1 MTRITHRYDDVPHWS
16 PRITGKERDSE
27 TGLDY
32 FGARYYASTT
42 GRFMTPDPVG
52 IMKQK
57 LRDPQQWNMYA
68 YARNNPLRFMD
79 PTGMYVANC
88 GSDVKN
94 CDKQI
99 QNFDNAVKNALK
111 SKIRTL

>member
-1 MTRITHRYDDVPHWS
+1 MNQKF
-16 PRITGKERDSE
+16 TGKERDAE

-32 FGARYYASTT
+32 FKARYFGSAL
-42 GRFMTPDPVG
+42 GRFTSPDPIG

-57 LRDPQQWNMYA
+57 LFDPQQWNAYA
-68 YARNNPLRFMD
+68 YARNNPLRFTD

-99 QNFDNAVKNALK
+99 TNFDQCA
-111 SKIRTL
+111 SRMR